1 MQYKMILATYR
12 HILREHVICVQYDG
26 AKISY
31 RIEFERHFNRFTGH
45 THWIVTP
52 TNPFVTCV
60 CVFGGAE
67 RENEYD
73 QLECVFVCECL
84 QAITK

>member
-1 MQYKMILATYR
+1 MCSHRLFVSHHFAIGINLLNAVDKMQYKMILATYR

-45 THWIVTP
+45 TH
-52 TNPFVTCV
+52 
-60 CVFGGAE
+60 
-67 RENEYD
+67 
-73 QLECVFVCECL
+73 
-84 QAITK
+84 